1 LRIAH
6 LIFYSFYK
14 TASQINRIIPLK
26 DGGIGGVGIFLSL
39 LAVTPLG
46 FIFKLSR
53 KSHLN
58 LENSIKYLITLV
70 ILWVVISYFDNNGN
84 KIIKQLE
91 NENRPAWQRILLSN
105 GFLIIY
111 IAAFIYFLR

>member
-1 LRIAH
+1 M
-6 LIFYSFYK
+6 
-14 TASQINRIIPLK
+14 IPLK
-26 DGGIGGVGIFLSL
+26 GGGIGGAGIFLSL
-39 LAVTPLG
+39 LIAVPLA
-46 FIFKLSR
+46 FLFKLSR

-58 LENSIKYLITLV
+58 LGNGIKYLITLL
-70 ILWVVISYFDNNGN
+70 ILWVVISYFDNKGN

-91 NENRPAWQRILLSN
+91 NEDRPAWQRILLSN